1 MPSSSC
7 CEVGSKVAAR
17 SCGGPCIA
25 PGLLLHLADYNCFDF
40 TLALH
45 HQTVGFGGPKWRLDV
60 THAETHV
67 EQRQHPLL
75 PPLSRR
81 LRLPRKKG
89 SGIRSS
95 PRNRC
100 KAA

>member
-1 MPSSSC
+1 MASSSC
-7 CEVGSKVAAR
+7 GGSKVELQR

-25 PGLLLHLADYNCFDF
+25 PGLLLHLADYNCFNF

-81 LRLPRKKG
+81 LRLLRRKG
-89 SGIRSS
+89 SGTRSS

-100 KAA
+100 QAA